1 MVATQAPASAHG
13 GASIR
18 PHIEVGTGRH
28 FWITGPKRKGGDRLY
43 GSEPV
48 EIDEDVREEY
58 WIEIRGEPE
67 RTAERSVR
75 GVGKH
80 TG

>member
-1 MVATQAPASAHG
+1 M
-13 GASIR
+13 
-18 PHIEVGTGRH
+18 
-28 FWITGPKRKGGDRLY
+28 Y

-58 WIEIRGEPE
+58 WTEIRGEPE